1 MGLAELDGALSA
13 GAGRL
18 HPGAAD
24 VAGGDRGLRARPQGD
39 RGRVGV
45 RRLIPRS
52 RRGSLVRFSIAAVIV
67 IAFTATTTAVAGLL
81 QFKQLVADISVSAP
95 ISHARITIPSPGHPQ
110 TILLIGSDHRAGEP
124 FRQSNTDTMML
135 VHIDAHSSTINV
147 MSVPRDLKV
156 QIPEGG
162 GFATDKIN
170 AAYSI
175 GGPNLLVKVLKTEV
189 FPGLQINHIVD
200 VNFSGFQDLVNAI
213 GCVYTDVDHRYYNNT
228 QFTDYSSINLQP
240 GYQRLCGADA
250 LSFVRFR
257 HTDSDLVRNARQQD
271 FLRWAKAQY
280 SIGQLV
286 SNRDKLLRIFGKH
299 TQTDSNLHTLDGLLN
314 LFNLVA
320 FSQGH
325 SIKQI
330 PFPAIFLPC
339 ASGATTTNAFG
350 QTTQIRA
357 VTPCYVTAT
366 NSAEAATYRAF
377 MRPTR
382 PAAHPSNKGK
392 KPRSRQP

>member
-1 MGLAELDGALSA
+1 M
-13 GAGRL
+13 
-18 HPGAAD
+18 
-24 VAGGDRGLRARPQGD
+24 
-39 RGRVGV
+39 
-45 RRLIPRS
+45 
-52 RRGSLVRFSIAAVIV
+52 
-67 IAFTATTTAVAGLL
+67 
-81 QFKQLVADISVSAP
+81 
-95 ISHARITIPSPGHPQ
+95 
-110 TILLIGSDHRAGEP
+110 
-124 FRQSNTDTMML
+124 
-135 VHIDAHSSTINV
+135 
-147 MSVPRDLKV
+147 
-156 QIPEGG
+156 
-162 GFATDKIN
+162 
-170 AAYSI
+170 
-175 GGPNLLVKVLKTEV
+175 
-189 FPGLQINHIVD
+189 FPGLQINHIID
-200 VNFSGFQDLVNAI
+200 VNFGGFEDLVNAI

-228 QFTDYSSINLQP
+228 AFTDYSSIDLQP

-280 SIGQLV
+280 SIATAV

-350 QTTQIRA
+350 QTTAGRRRDPVLRDRDGSRRSGRRTGHSCDPPRRRHTPPPRA
-357 VTPCYVTAT
+357 R
-366 NSAEAATYRAF
+366 S
-377 MRPTR
+377 
-382 PAAHPSNKGK
+382 PAAGSRR
-392 KPRSRQP
+392 RSRWQTPT

>member
-1 MGLAELDGALSA
+1 
-13 GAGRL
+13 
-18 HPGAAD
+18 
-24 VAGGDRGLRARPQGD
+24 
-39 RGRVGV
+39 
-45 RRLIPRS
+45 
-52 RRGSLVRFSIAAVIV
+52 
-67 IAFTATTTAVAGLL
+67 
-81 QFKQLVADISVSAP
+81 
-95 ISHARITIPSPGHPQ
+95 
-110 TILLIGSDHRAGEP
+110 
-124 FRQSNTDTMML
+124 MML
-135 VHIDAHSSTINV
+135 VHIDGDSSTINV

-156 QIPEGG
+156 EIPEGG

-175 GGPNLLVKVLKTEV
+175 GGPNLLVKVLKGV
-189 FPGLQINHIVD
+189 FPGLQINHIID
-200 VNFSGFQDLVNAI
+200 VNFGGFEDLVNAV

-228 QFTDYSSINLQP
+228 QFTDYSSIDLQP
-240 GYQRLCGADA
+240 GYQRLCGSDA

-350 QTTQIRA
+350 QTTQIGA

-366 NSAEAATYRAF
+366 QPAKRRRTGHSCDPPRRRHTPPPRA
-377 MRPTR
+377 RS
-382 PAAHPSNKGK
+382 PAAGSPR
-392 KPRSRQP
+392 RSRWRTPT